1 VSLQNKESNQ
11 MKIQRTNLKALL
23 AASTLVVLAGCAS
36 PAFDAENENAARN
49 RGAAGGALVGAT
61 LGALTGDA
69 GLAAKGA
76 VAGGV
81 AGGVSGS
88 LKDLDDSRESDRT
101 QILADGVSQDNRSDA
116 EKRVA
121 ELEAEIRIRE
131 LEQKIAD
138 MENEKTELNS
148 EDS

>member
-1 VSLQNKESNQ
+1 

-69 GLAAKGA
+69 SLAAKGA

-88 LKDLDDSRESDRT
+88 MKDLDDSRESDRT
-101 QILADGVSQDNRSDA
+101 QILADGVSQDHRSDT

-138 MENEKTELNS
+138 MENEKAELNS